1 VFIRLFSR
9 YSCRIIPYLD
19 YQALMMTT
27 NERYKDSNLS
37 IEARIADLLA
47 RMTIEEKAGL
57 MFHNIITM
65 NADGT
70 LTSAGA
76 FGFGPGTYELVQK
89 RLLNHFNLIGS
100 AAPDVMAEWHNRL
113 QKLAEGTR
121 LSIPVSLSTDPRH
134 GLSGNIIT
142 SAAAGSF
149 SQWCEPIGFAAIDDE
164 AITEQFANIARQEYI
179 AVGIRAALHPQA
191 DLATEPRWARIYQ
204 TFGEDAQLAAR
215 HVAAYIRGFQQST
228 LGTESVACMT
238 KHFPGGGPQKDGEDP
253 HFAYGKE
260 QVYPG
265 KQFDYHLLPFEAAFA
280 VGTAQMMPYYG
291 VPIGIG
297 YEEVGFAFN
306 KEIVTGLLREK
317 YGFQGVICTD
327 WGLLTPVELPD
338 REIDA
343 RAWGIEHFSVPER
356 AKRALDA
363 GVDQFG
369 GEACP
374 EVIVELVNSG
384 QVSEARIDESVRRLL
399 RLKFQLG
406 LFDEQRYVDVQ
417 AAVRIVGK
425 AEFRAAGE
433 QAQRKSIVLL
443 KNGSEGAI
451 LPIQYRPK
459 LYIENVDPDIAAR
472 YGAVVQNPDDAD
484 IALLRLKAPFEPRN
498 NEFLEAF
505 FHAGDL
511 DFKEPEKSH
520 ILGIINRVPTIVDIF
535 LERPAVI
542 PEIAEHCAALFANF
556 GASDTVMLDAIFG
569 KFAPTGK
576 LPFELPSSM
585 EAVRQQKEDVPYDSE
600 NPVFPFGFGLTYE

>member
-1 VFIRLFSR
+1 V
-9 YSCRIIPYLD
+9 
-19 YQALMMTT
+19 
-27 NERYKDSNLS
+27 
-37 IEARIADLLA
+37 
-47 RMTIEEKAGL
+47 
-57 MFHNIITM
+57 
-65 NADGT
+65 
-70 LTSAGA
+70 
-76 FGFGPGTYELVQK
+76 
-89 RLLNHFNLIGS
+89 
-100 AAPDVMAEWHNRL
+100 
-113 QKLAEGTR
+113 
-121 LSIPVSLSTDPRH
+121 
-134 GLSGNIIT
+134 
-142 SAAAGSF
+142 
-149 SQWCEPIGFAAIDDE
+149 
-164 AITEQFANIARQEYI
+164 
-179 AVGIRAALHPQA
+179 
-191 DLATEPRWARIYQ
+191 
-204 TFGEDAQLAAR
+204 
-215 HVAAYIRGFQQST
+215 
-228 LGTESVACMT
+228 T
-238 KHFPGGGPQKDGEDP
+238 KHFPGGGSAKDGEDS

-265 KQFDYHLLPFEAAFA
+265 DYFDYHLIPFEAAFA
-280 VGTAQMMPYYG
+280 AGTAQVIPYYSM
-291 VPIGIG
+291 PIGTA

-306 KEIVTGLLREK
+306 KGIVTGLLREK

-343 RAWGIEHFSVPER
+343 RAWGIEHLSVPER

-374 EVIVELVNSG
+374 EVLVALVNSG

-406 LFDEQRYVDVQ
+406 LFDKQRYVDVQ
-417 AAVRIVGK
+417 AAVKIVGK
-425 AEFRAAGE
+425 ADFRAAGE

-451 LPIQYRPK
+451 LPLQYRPK

-472 YGAVVQNPDDAD
+472 YGDIVQNPDDAD

-505 FHAGDL
+505 FHAGNL

-520 ILGIINRVPTIVDIF
+520 ILDIINRVPTIVDIF

-585 EAVRQQKEDVPYDSE
+585 EAVRKQLSDVPYDSE

>member
-1 VFIRLFSR
+1 
-9 YSCRIIPYLD
+9 
-19 YQALMMTT
+19 MTT
-27 NERYKDSNLS
+27 NEGYKDSNLS
-37 IEARIADLLA
+37 IEARIADLLP
-47 RMTIEEKAGL
+47 RMTIEEKAGM

-65 NADGT
+65 NPDGT

-89 RLLNHFNLIGS
+89 RLMNHFNLIGS

-121 LSIPVSLSTDPRH
+121 LGIPVSLSTDPRH

-164 AITEQFANIARQEYI
+164 AVTEQFANMARQEYI
-179 AVGIRAALHPQA
+179 AVGIRVALHPQA

-228 LGTESVACMT
+228 IGADSVACVT
-238 KHFPGGGPQKDGEDP
+238 KHFPGGGSAKDGEDS

-265 KQFDYHLLPFEAAFA
+265 NQFDYHLIPFEAAFA
-280 VGTAQMMPYYG
+280 AGTAQVIPYYSM
-291 VPIGIG
+291 PIGTA

-374 EVIVELVNSG
+374 EVIVALVNSE

-417 AAVRIVGK
+417 AAVKIVGK

-451 LPIQYRPK
+451 LPLQYRPK
-459 LYIENVDPDIAAR
+459 LYIENVDAEIAAR
-472 YGAVVQNPDDAD
+472 YGAIVQNPDDAD

-520 ILGIINRVPTIVDIF
+520 ILDIINRVPTIIDIF

-556 GASDTVMLDAIFG
+556 GASDAIILDAIFG

-585 EAVRQQKEDVPYDSE
+585 EAVRQQLPDVPYDSE